1 MKKKRVQKGQS
12 VISFRCPK
20 EKRQLII
27 DYIKAENTDIR
38 SFFTDY
44 IDEVIANKKPKSNLD
59 ILDMSDIFGGN

>member
-1 MKKKRVQKGQS
+1 MDMKKKRVQRGQS

-27 DYIKAENTDIR
+27 NYIKAENTDIKN
-38 SFFTDY
+38 FFTDY
-44 IDEVIANKKPKSNLD
+44 IDEVLANQKPKD